1 MEFETTVIPMPDDY
15 EGQVITTIIK
25 AHANV
30 SSARTVLYVHGYTDY
45 FFQEHFA
52 ERMTEHG
59 LNFYAVDLRKYGRS
73 LLPWQHP
80 NYCRDMSEYYPDI
93 DKAVETILADGNTD
107 ITLVGHSTGGLLC
120 ALYCAFGDR
129 RKSICRLILNSPFL
143 EFNVPWVLRKTVIPV
158 VAALGKAFPYAHTV
172 SVLSPVYFRS
182 LHSSEKGEWNFNTEF
197 KPKNGFPLYFAWV
210 GAVKRGQSAIKQ
222 GLALD
227 IPILLMS
234 SEKSYKGRAWNYK
247 AAHSDTVLDVEHI
260 RRYGMRLGDD
270 VESVLFRGG
279 LHDLVLSEKEVR
291 DAVMEKM
298 AEFIGRKS

>member
-1 MEFETTVIPMPDDY
+1 MDFETTAIPMPDDY

-25 AHANV
+25 AHATV
-30 SSARTVLYVHGYTDY
+30 SSARAVLYVHGYTDY

-129 RKSICRLILNSPFL
+129 RKSIGRLILNSPFL

-158 VAALGKAFPYAHTV
+158 VAALGKSVPLCPHGECAFSRVFQKRALVRKRRVEFQYGIQAEERVPA
-172 SVLSPVYFRS
+172 LFRMGRS
-182 LHSSEKGEWNFNTEF
+182 RKTRPEYYK
-197 KPKNGFPLYFAWV
+197 
-210 GAVKRGQSAIKQ
+210 KQ
-222 GLALD
+222 DLALD

-234 SEKSYKGRAWNYK
+234 SEKSNKGRAWNYK

-270 VESVLFRGG
+270 VESVSFRGG
-279 LHDLVLSEKEVR
+279 LH
-291 DAVMEKM
+291 
-298 AEFIGRKS
+298 